1 MAARAR
7 LAPSLH
13 PSASLLT
20 VGACAVAS
28 QQHQLGEHEPL
39 FRQRAVTGEDLA
51 EVLEPDRHGFSVE
64 QKLGWLGVQKQDE
77 ACTFAAVLATLSD
90 PQ

>member
-1 MAARAR
+1 M
-7 LAPSLH
+7 
-13 PSASLLT
+13 
-20 VGACAVAS
+20 AS

-64 QKLGWLGVQKQDE
+64 QKLGWLGIERQDQT
-77 ACTFAAVLATLSD
+77 CTFAAVLATLSD